1 MKKREKTLNIK
12 NTNQNHNFQTS
23 ITEKK
28 YVAIVYYK
36 NITERIENIF
46 RNETNIKLAPKPFH
60 TLNKKIFTNAK
71 QEIPNKDKSNVIY
84 KIKCTDCDSSY
95 IGQTKNYL
103 QNRVNCH
110 KNDVKNGQQKTAL
123 ATHAIQKLHK
133 FNFNDVE
140 ILRQEQNLNKR
151 LFIEMAEIL
160 NCKTVNFNT
169 DISNLPNI
177 YYNIIKN

>member
-1 MKKREKTLNIK
+1 M
-12 NTNQNHNFQTS
+12 
-23 ITEKK
+23 
-28 YVAIVYYK
+28 
-36 NITERIENIF
+36 
-46 RNETNIKLAPKPFH
+46 
-60 TLNKKIFTNAK
+60 
-71 QEIPNKDKSNVIY
+71 
-84 KIKCTDCDSSY
+84 
-95 IGQTKNYL
+95 
-103 QNRVNCH
+103 
-110 KNDVKNGQQKTAL
+110 KNGQQKTAL